1 MSTTEPPID
10 APGEQGVRAG
20 PASILS
26 SIGGAVVGFVLV
38 ASWGLSAT
46 PPPED
51 FPITTKLQHLEEHI
65 GEYDTLFVGRSHI
78 FRSFIPEIID
88 GELSQLG
95 VDMSSFNLG
104 GPGMPDVEIDY
115 VLRRVL
121 AMDGQNLRTLFIEA
135 PDWVRQIKDNAFT
148 NRSIAWHTARQTGT
162 VFRTLAMQDLPLQ
175 DRFLKMWDHLRMF
188 GQRLTAFGQGR
199 RIFDD
204 LQGLV
209 EDQPL
214 SLEDVSRDC
223 GYQALDN
230 LDDPSILKRREGF
243 LKRRGGYRNRLD
255 FLAKGNTADYNLER
269 YNEDAL
275 ASQMALVRAAGARLI
290 YIVPPGMDPTPHAHA
305 LREAGLIPDLMTFND
320 PRQQAFIYQFD
331 LRFDGH
337 LNRAGAEEFS
347 RIFARAFS
355 RFE

>member
-1 MSTTEPPID
+1 MATTEPLTD
-10 APGEQGVRAG
+10 APGEEAAITAPG
-20 PASILS
+20 SIVS
-26 SIGGAVVGFVLV
+26 SIVGAVVGFVLV

-65 GEYDTLFVGRSHI
+65 AEYDTLFVGRSHI
-78 FRSFIPEIID
+78 FRSFLPEIID

-95 VDMSSFNLG
+95 IDMSSFNLG
-104 GPGMPDVEIDY
+104 GPGMPDAEIDY

-121 AMDGQNLRTLFIEA
+121 AMKGQSLRYVFVEA
-135 PDWVRQIKDNAFT
+135 PDWIRQTEDNAFT
-148 NRSIAWHTARQTGT
+148 NRAIAWHTLRQTRT
-162 VFRTLAMQDLPLQ
+162 MFRTLALQDLPLK
-175 DRFLKMWDHLRMF
+175 DRFLQMWDHLRMF

-204 LQGLV
+204 LQGIV
-209 EDQPL
+209 EDQPM
-214 SLEDVSRDC
+214 SVEDVSRER

-230 LDDPSILKRREGF
+230 LDDPAILKRREGF
-243 LKRRGGYRNRLD
+243 LKRRGGYRKRLD
-255 FLAKGNTADYNLER
+255 FLATGNTADFDLEHYNQ
-269 YNEDAL
+269 DAL
-275 ASQMALVRAAGARLI
+275 ASQVALIRAAGIRLI
-290 YIVPPGMDPTPHAHA
+290 YVVPPGMDPTPHTTA
-305 LREAGLIPDLMTFND
+305 LQKAGLLPDLMTFND

-347 RIFARAFS
+347 KIFARAFS

>member
-1 MSTTEPPID
+1 MATTEPLTD
-10 APGEQGVRAG
+10 APGEEAALTA
-20 PASILS
+20 PASIAS
-26 SIGGAVVGFVLV
+26 SVVGAVVGFVLV
-38 ASWGLSAT
+38 ASWGLAAT

-51 FPITTKLQHLEEHI
+51 FPITAKLQYLEEHI
-65 GEYDTLFVGRSHI
+65 GDYDTLFVGRSHI

-88 GELSQLG
+88 GDLSRLG
-95 VDMSSFNLG
+95 IDLTSFNLG

-121 AMDGQNLRTLFIEA
+121 AMKGQNLRYVFIEA
-135 PDWVRQIKDNAFT
+135 PDWVRQTGDNAFT
-148 NRSIAWHTARQTGT
+148 NRSIAWHTLRQTGT
-162 VFRTLAMQDLPLQ
+162 MFRTLALQDLPLQ
-175 DRFLKMWDHLRMF
+175 DRFQQMWDHLRMF

-199 RIFDD
+199 RILEE
-204 LQGLV
+204 LQGEV
-209 EDQPL
+209 EFQ
-214 SLEDVSRDC
+214 SMSVADVARER

-230 LDDPSILKRREGF
+230 LDDPSILKRRKGF
-243 LKRRGGYRNRLD
+243 LKRRGGYRNRLT
-255 FLAKGNTADYNLER
+255 FLATGNTAGYDLER
-269 YNEDAL
+269 YNRAAL
-275 ASQMALVRAAGARLI
+275 ESQLAAIRAAGVRPI
-290 YIVPPGMDPTPHAHA
+290 YIVPPGMDPTPHAFP
-305 LREAGLIPDLMTFND
+305 LQEAGLLPDLMTFND